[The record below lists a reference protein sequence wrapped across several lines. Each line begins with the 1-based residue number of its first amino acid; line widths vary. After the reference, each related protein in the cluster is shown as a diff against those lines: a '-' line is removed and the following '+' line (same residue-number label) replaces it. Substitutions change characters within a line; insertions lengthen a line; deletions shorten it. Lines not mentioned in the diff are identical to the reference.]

1 MDPHQGLATNSIQ
14 HLNVASSVPLFSSPL
29 ALSAVRNVLDVL
41 PGCLD
46 GCYLDNSTQPTAS
59 HFNEQA

>member
-29 ALSAVRNVLDVL
+29 ALSAARNVLDAL

-46 GCYLDNSTQPTAS
+46 GCYLDDSTQPRAS
-59 HFNEQA
+59 RFNEQA